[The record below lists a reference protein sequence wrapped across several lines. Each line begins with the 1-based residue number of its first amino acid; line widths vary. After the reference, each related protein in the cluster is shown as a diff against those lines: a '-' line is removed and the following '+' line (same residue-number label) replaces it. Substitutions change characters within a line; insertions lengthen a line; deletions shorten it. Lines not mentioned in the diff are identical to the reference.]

1 MAEPLT
7 KALAFIES
15 VRAPAHADPTN
26 LSKALVYWN
35 ALRSVKGEDFRSG
48 ARLLD
53 ALRTVARTSP
63 EGAYAF
69 ACAYFE
75 LADSSG
81 DVPEL
86 DEALRIAL
94 SNAVPVLPLEKA
106 VLVERLVMPGTMSQ
120 ADDL

>member
-1 MAEPLT
+1 MVEPRT
-7 KALAFIES
+7 KALALIEG
-15 VRAPAHADPTN
+15 VRAPARADPTN
-26 LSKALVYWN
+26 LSKALIYWN
-35 ALRSVKGEDFRSG
+35 ALRSVNGEDFRSG

-63 EGAYAF
+63 DGAYAF

-75 LADSSG
+75 LADLSG
-81 DVPEL
+81 DLPEL

-106 VLVERLVMPGTMSQ
+106 TVVERLIMPATMWQ
-120 ADDL
+120 HDDL